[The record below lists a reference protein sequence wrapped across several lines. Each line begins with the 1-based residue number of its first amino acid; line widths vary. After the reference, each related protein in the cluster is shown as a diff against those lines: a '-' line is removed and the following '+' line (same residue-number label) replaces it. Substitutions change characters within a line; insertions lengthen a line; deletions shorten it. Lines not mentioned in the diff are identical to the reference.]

1 MNKIKSLMTSFII
14 AGLIMLIIGLYYL
27 VIKAGIPYQDPTVE
41 MQIQYSVNMGIGNT
55 LTTTGFIMTVLGI
68 ICRIITGLI
77 SKKKGN

>member
-41 MQIQYSVNMGIGNT
+41 MQIQYSINMGIGDT
-55 LTTTGFIMTVLGI
+55 LTLTGFILSVLGL
-68 ICRIITGLI
+68 ICRIVTGII
-77 SKKKGN
+77 SKKRG